1 MRIVIDKKTVNYFTT
16 GTLTLKLDSIASTF
30 EFSTYFQCQDKDYQ
44 EIFKPLQ
51 YKDIEVYNSKNK
63 LIFTGT
69 ILNHRFKSTEARE
82 LVIISGYSKCGILED
97 VCVPPDKYPLESTNK
112 SLKDIASQLCGYF
125 GINVVVSDQAVSIV
139 NSKNIEKRKLSDAE
153 YEFIDKGA
161 RAEGFRAAPRPKS
174 EFAELQAKS
183 KSVFGRTSASPTETI
198 REYLAKLASQKN
210 IVLSHNEKGDVLL
223 FQPDYMQKPRYFF
236 TKGNALEMT
245 MDFNGQA
252 LHSDIYIVRQ
262 PSDENAGLSTF
273 DRAKNTLVGKYR
285 PTTKIMTS
293 GDDAQTKDAAD
304 NELASELK
312 AINLTV
318 ELQGLFDEIYPGE
331 IVNVHNHYIYCYAYN
346 RFMVDTITM
355 KFDAKEDKTTL
366 GLVIPETFTGGPLI
380 RNILFNHHDHDNRF
394 EPHLN
399 GVDSNYLENPN
410 YESNKEIL

>member
-1 MRIVIDKKTVNYFTT
+1 MKIVIDKETVNYFTT
-16 GTLTLKLDSIASTF
+16 GTLNLKLDSIASTF
-30 EFSTYFQCQDKDYQ
+30 EFSTLFQCQDKKYQ

-69 ILNHRFKSTEARE
+69 ILNHRFKSTEGRE
-82 LVIISGYSKCGILED
+82 LVIISGYSRCGILED
-97 VCVPPDKYPLESTNK
+97 VCVPPNKYPLESTNK
-112 SLKDIASQLCGYF
+112 SLKDIATQLCGYY
-125 GINVVVSDQAVSIV
+125 GINVLVSDQAKSISETTLK
-139 NSKNIEKRKLSDAE
+139 SKIKNVT
-153 YEFIDKGA
+153 
-161 RAEGFRAAPRPKS
+161 PKS
-174 EFAELQAKS
+174 DFATIEAKS
-183 KSVFGRTSASPTETI
+183 KSVFGRTSASPTESI

-236 TKGNALEMT
+236 TKGNTLEMT

-273 DRAKNTLVGKYR
+273 DLAKNTLVGKYR

-293 GDDAQTKDAAD
+293 GDDAQTKDAAE

>member
-16 GTLTLKLDSIASTF
+16 GTLTLKLDSNASTF

-69 ILNHRFKSTEARE
+69 ILNHRFKSTKARE

-112 SLKDIASQLCGYF
+112 SLKDIAMQLCGYY
-125 GINVVVSDQAVSIV
+125 GINVLVSDQAKSISETALK
-139 NSKNIEKRKLSDAE
+139 SKVKNVTAKSDFATIE
-153 YEFIDKGA
+153 
-161 RAEGFRAAPRPKS
+161 
-174 EFAELQAKS
+174 AKS
-183 KSVFGRTSASPTETI
+183 KSVFGRTSASPTESI

-236 TKGNALEMT
+236 TKGNTLEMT

-273 DRAKNTLVGKYR
+273 DLAKNTLVGKYR

-293 GDDAQTKDAAD
+293 GDDAQTKDAAE